1 MLVRDLLANE
11 ANDCRD
17 YRRSAL
23 PKRRFAFEPFRNTE
37 LKGVA
42 MQDYLEEVL
51 EAQYLEY
58 DDDEAPEA
66 VDEWLEV

>member
-1 MLVRDLLANE
+1 
-11 ANDCRD
+11 
-17 YRRSAL
+17 
-23 PKRRFAFEPFRNTE
+23 
-37 LKGVA
+37 

-58 DDDEAPEA
+58 DDDETPEA